1 MNTLDVPSKKE
12 SGMSKLEIRFLTKMN
27 NKKSF
32 GILLVLLLFF
42 TNIFSIRGYDSD
54 LYRNFTKIVL
64 CILIIYTFFHW
75 DKLKNIHIRFKKFV
89 LGLIIIPILGFIP
102 AYILHGQGI
111 LASLLGAH
119 INLGYFFFFF
129 LFLIKAKEEQIV
141 KIFCIL
147 GICWSCIELVQ
158 QFTYPTYWFATRG
171 DNFGQ
176 SLEIRNGIYRYSIL
190 GREFGLILLFY
201 CFERFMHEK
210 SSKYLLG
217 ILIALVGIYL
227 LATRQIMAM
236 SIICLFAG
244 LFMMK
249 KISVGSFVLIAI
261 VSIIIYANAKT
272 LFGEFIEMTESVD
285 KDYIRFLAYE
295 FYGIT
300 YNKDSILAFLLGNG
314 VPYPPSAYSQEI
326 DKYEQSFGLWRADI
340 GIVGMYSWY
349 GIIYAILILWFFTY
363 VFKHRKYIDSY
374 LLMYVLFMA
383 GTSVM
388 LHHFG
393 YKLSNVITGCFIF
406 YLIEMNISKN
416 KQRLNSLCKNEIQ
429 HYNTSI

>member
-1 MNTLDVPSKKE
+1 
-12 SGMSKLEIRFLTKMN
+12 
-27 NKKSF
+27 
-32 GILLVLLLFF
+32 
-42 TNIFSIRGYDSD
+42 
-54 LYRNFTKIVL
+54 
-64 CILIIYTFFHW
+64 
-75 DKLKNIHIRFKKFV
+75 
-89 LGLIIIPILGFIP
+89 
-102 AYILHGQGI
+102 
-111 LASLLGAH
+111 
-119 INLGYFFFFF
+119 
-129 LFLIKAKEEQIV
+129 
-141 KIFCIL
+141 
-147 GICWSCIELVQ
+147 
-158 QFTYPTYWFATRG
+158 
-171 DNFGQ
+171 
-176 SLEIRNGIYRYSIL
+176 
-190 GREFGLILLFY
+190 
-201 CFERFMHEK
+201 MHEK

-272 LFGEFIEMTESVD
+272 LFSEFIEMTESVD

-416 KQRLNSLCKNEIQ
+416 KQRLNSLCKK
-429 HYNTSI
+429 